1 MEAGCRRRTLLASF
15 KGRRSRILVA
25 GPCISLGNGGMPR
38 SVDQFGSPRPDGT
51 HDAHAFDQIT
61 RMFIFGS
68 VCVIWASQVPD

>member
-38 SVDQFGSPRPDGT
+38 SVDQFGTRRVSDGAHHNHHGAIRSPGCSSSEV
-51 HDAHAFDQIT
+51 F
-61 RMFIFGS
+61 
-68 VCVIWASQVPD
+68 V